1 MSDYTPR
8 YTTDELRKLSS
19 ALSTYIDSSPTAFH
33 AAEYS
38 ALLLEEAGAVRL
50 EEGEP
55 WKLEKGRKY
64 YVVRDGS
71 AVMAFSTGSF
81 TPWQGVSVAGTHL
94 DSPLLKLKGSAFQ
107 SNSGRLTAGIE
118 VYGGPVYATWLDRD
132 LKLAGRYV
140 FQGKHGLEA
149 RNFVLEQS
157 AAIIP
162 NVAIHMNREINKSL
176 SYNPQTELRAL
187 ILQNSSSPSEDV
199 KDLLAQ
205 EHSLEKDA
213 ILDVETFLV
222 PAEQGHYFISE
233 GGDSLFTSGRID
245 NLAASHAALSA
256 FIELDPSAQ
265 SRDAVLCLYNSE
277 EIGSRTRSGAAGR
290 MFESL
295 FTRYLLAAG
304 LSEEER
310 IIARQNSFQISV
322 DAAHAL
328 HPNYA
333 DKHDP
338 MFRPELNRGVA
349 LKRSAAYKY
358 GTDALVASRFID
370 LMNREKLPL
379 QEMVNRADVPS
390 GSTIGTISMS
400 LSDIPT
406 VDIGIPMLAMH
417 SARETAGLEDQ
428 MDSQRL
434 LFSFFRDSVK
444 SLD

>member
-1 MSDYTPR
+1 MSEYTPR
-8 YTTDELRKLSS
+8 YGADELRKLSS
-19 ALSTYIDSSPTAFH
+19 GLASFIDSSPTAFH

-38 ALLLEEAGAVRL
+38 ALLLEESGAVRL
-50 EEGEP
+50 EEGKN
-55 WKLEKGRKY
+55 WNLEKGKKY
-64 YVVRDGS
+64 FVVRDG
-71 AVMAFSTGSF
+71 AAIMAFSTG
-81 TPWQGVSVAGTHL
+81 PLQPQKGVSVVGTHL
-94 DSPLLKLKGSAFQ
+94 DSPLLKLKGSEFQ
-107 SNSGRLTAGIE
+107 KNSGRLTTGIE
-118 VYGGPVYATWLDRD
+118 VYGGPIYATWLDRD

-149 RNFVLEQS
+149 RNFILEQS

-162 NVAIHMNREINKSL
+162 NVAIHMNRDINKSL
-176 SYNPQTELRAL
+176 SYNPQTELKAL
-187 ILQNSSSPSEDV
+187 ILQNSASPSEDIR
-199 KDLLAQ
+199 DLLAD
-205 EHSLEKDA
+205 EHEISRDS

-222 PAEQGHYFISE
+222 PAEKGHYFISE

-256 FIELDPSAQ
+256 FIDLDPSAQ
-265 SRDAVLCLYNSE
+265 SRDAILCLYNSE

-304 LSEEER
+304 LSEEDR

-338 MFRPELNRGVA
+338 AFRPELNRGIA

-358 GTDALVASRFID
+358 GTDALVASRFIQ
-370 LMNREKLPL
+370 LMKGENLPL

-434 LFSFFRDSVK
+434 LFSFFRDGVK
-444 SLD
+444 EVE